1 MERGAEMVKAKALVL
16 NGYGINC
23 PYETAY
29 AVRTSG
35 GEADIR
41 HASEVMEA
49 PRLLEN
55 YNLLVLPGGFS
66 FGDDIASARV
76 LANRL
81 KHRAKEDILKF
92 VNDGKLVIG
101 ICNGFQ
107 ALVKMGLLPKPDFV
121 QRVTLTYNSSGK
133 FEDRWVRLK
142 MNPKS
147 PCVFTKGIEFL
158 DLPVRHGEG
167 RFIPAGREVLEEIVN
182 GQMVVCLYVNARGEL
197 ADYPYNPNGSVLN
210 IGGICDPNGRIFGL
224 MPHPEAFNHFT
235 NHPGW
240 TRGTAKSGEGL
251 KIFRNAVEYIEANL

>member
-1 MERGAEMVKAKALVL
+1 MVKAKALVL

-29 AVRTSG
+29 AITASG
-35 GEADIR
+35 GEAEIR
-41 HASEVMEA
+41 HASEVMDNPA
-49 PRLLEN
+49 ILQN
-55 YNLLVLPGGFS
+55 YNLLALPGGFS
-66 FGDDIASARV
+66 FGDDIASAKV

-81 KHRAKEDILKF
+81 KYRAKDALQKF
-92 VNDGKLVIG
+92 VEDGKLVIG

-121 QRVTLTYNSSGK
+121 QRVTLTYNASGK

-142 MNPKS
+142 MNMKS
-147 PCVFTKGIEFL
+147 PCVFTKGIEYL

-167 RFIPAGREVLEEIVN
+167 RFIPASREILEELA
-182 GQMVVCLYVNARGEL
+182 GKQLVVCQYVDSRGEL
-197 ADYPYNPNGSVLN
+197 ADYPFNPNGSMLN
-210 IGGICDPNGRIFGL
+210 IGGICDESGRIFGL

-240 TRGTAKSGEGL
+240 TRGIAKQGEGL
-251 KIFRNAVEYIEANL
+251 KIFKNAVEHIEANL

>member
-1 MERGAEMVKAKALVL
+1 MRARALVL

-29 AVRTSG
+29 AITASG
-35 GEADIR
+35 GEAEIR
-41 HASEVMEA
+41 HASEIMET
-49 PRLLEN
+49 PSILQG

-66 FGDDIASARV
+66 FGDDIASAKV

-81 KHRAKEDILKF
+81 KHRAKEALQGF
-92 VNDGKLVIG
+92 VDEGKLVIG

-121 QRVTLTYNSSGK
+121 QRVTLTYNASGK

-142 MNPKS
+142 INTKS

-167 RFIPAGREVLEEIVN
+167 RFIPSSREVLEE
-182 GQMVVCLYVNARGEL
+182 MVSKQLTACYYVNSRGEF
-197 ADYPYNPNGSVLN
+197 AYYPFNPNGSVLN
-210 IGGICDPNGRIFGL
+210 IAGICSENGRIFGL

-240 TRGTAKSGEGL
+240 TRGLSRQGEGL
-251 KIFRNAVEYIEANL
+251 RIFRNAVEHIEANL

>member
-1 MERGAEMVKAKALVL
+1 MRARALVL

-29 AVRTSG
+29 AITASG
-35 GEADIR
+35 GEAEIR
-41 HASEVMEA
+41 HASEIMET
-49 PRLLEN
+49 PSILQE

-66 FGDDIASARV
+66 FGDDIASAKV

-81 KHRAKEDILKF
+81 KHRAKEALQGF
-92 VNDGKLVIG
+92 VDEGKLVIG

-121 QRVTLTYNSSGK
+121 QRVTLTYNASGK

-142 MNPKS
+142 INTKS

-167 RFIPAGREVLEEIVN
+167 RFIPSSREVLEE
-182 GQMVVCLYVNARGEL
+182 MVSKQLTACYYVNSRGEF
-197 ADYPYNPNGSVLN
+197 AYYPFNPNGSVLN
-210 IGGICDPNGRIFGL
+210 IAGICSENGRIFGL

-240 TRGTAKSGEGL
+240 TRGLSRQGEGL
-251 KIFRNAVEYIEANL
+251 RIFRNAVEHIEANL